1 MINCHNT
8 NGYGECWDADPIY
21 KELISKF
28 NQEQINTAV
37 YSIMNERIA
46 SMLQIERCS
55 RKHIEMLDFLDKK
68 NTSPVVHE
76 VIETIKNYGASL
88 ATYRRDTT
96 VKQKMASLE
105 SLL

>member
-28 NQEQINTAV
+28 NQEQINIAV

-55 RKHIEMLDFLDKK
+55 RKHIEMLDSLDKK